1 LRFLRWIKNSAFV
14 ICHGGDAVSIVI
26 TGRISA
32 NHYYY
37 NDLPPRHRGWKGD
50 DTMVS
55 FEKLHQQNHKIT
67 ELTNI
72 LEHLLGDRSL
82 CDSQVTCNLFFDYVS
97 AVKEHLAITD
107 SGMYSQLLSSGDQ
120 KLSNV
125 ANRFMGGSREINRIF
140 SGYLK
145 RWCKVK
151 RKELVIREYD
161 KFMQDTEEMFR
172 LVLDRIQDETEH
184 LYPAVKKV
192 MDKAA

>member
-1 LRFLRWIKNSAFV
+1 
-14 ICHGGDAVSIVI
+14 
-26 TGRISA
+26 
-32 NHYYY
+32 
-37 NDLPPRHRGWKGD
+37 
-50 DTMVS
+50 MVS

-82 CDSQVTCNLFFDYVS
+82 CDSKVTCDLFFEYVN
-97 AVKEHLAITD
+97 AVKDHLAVTD

-125 ANRFMGGSREINRIF
+125 ANRFIGGSREINRIF
-140 SGYLK
+140 SAYLK
-145 RWCKVK
+145 HWCKVK

-161 KFMQDTEEMFR
+161 AFMKDTEEMFQ

-192 MDKAA
+192 MEQAA

>member
-1 LRFLRWIKNSAFV
+1 
-14 ICHGGDAVSIVI
+14 
-26 TGRISA
+26 
-32 NHYYY
+32 
-37 NDLPPRHRGWKGD
+37 
-50 DTMVS
+50 MVS